1 MPIRSPRSA
10 RKAHFPAYFLAFTLA
25 GATLIGLLAAHP
37 ALAAGNAL
45 VRFPTLHGKTI
56 VFEAGGNL
64 WKVGIGGG
72 TAERLTADPGYDQM
86 PRFSPDG
93 KWIAFTG
100 QYAGQDDVY
109 VMPAA
114 GGAVKRLTFHSDV
127 TAQAPLRWGPNNMV
141 LTWTPDSKNI
151 VFLSRRDIFNS
162 WFGRPFEV
170 PVTGGLPTELPLPK
184 GGMMSY
190 NADGTKIAY
199 NRIFRNFRT
208 WKHYYGGLAQDV
220 WIYDFKTKK
229 VERIT
234 HWKGS
239 DVDPMWDTS
248 NDTLYYISDRG
259 PNHIMNLWAYSLK
272 DKKFRQVTHFKNY
285 DIDWPSL
292 GDTGIVFQQAGKLQ
306 VLALPSEKLMTVSVT
321 VPNDDIRTQPYWY
334 DASQMIR
341 SADIAPNGKLAVFGA
356 RGDIFTVPAKHGATT
371 DITHSS
377 GAREQFPAW
386 SPDGKTIAYVTDAS
400 GESEIAIRPATGGK
414 ETLLTSTND
423 RKYYGPTWSPDG
435 KWLAFSDSS
444 KTLWLLNVS
453 SKQAHK
459 VAQDKYREMK
469 DFSFSPDSD
478 WLAYSETQPDG
489 MRALY
494 IYSVAS
500 HKAHQVTNSWFDNSD
515 PTFSHNG
522 KYLYFVSAR
531 HQNPAFSSDEFNFA
545 NLKPDGLYVTTLQAD
560 TPSPFAPRQA
570 SASATSGNG
579 GKTAKKP
586 GKNKSSTVKIDFN
599 GLAERAVPLPV
610 ATANIGG
617 IAESNSVVFY
627 TTYPNPILGQPL
639 PGEQPE
645 LMAYDM
651 NKRKGKELVSGANG
665 FAISANGKSLLYSA
679 QGNWYIRPADMSD
692 GAGNKLDLS
701 HMKMRV
707 NPVAEWKEMYWQAWR
722 LYRNYF
728 INPKMNGKDWTA
740 IGKRYAALLPL
751 VTTREDLNYLIGQMN
766 SSLQNSH
773 TYVGGGDMHTAP
785 EYVATGML
793 GADFALDKKSGRY
806 YLSRIYKGDNTLEGY
821 TAPLAQPG
829 MKVKQG
835 DYVLA
840 INGEPLKAPAN
851 PWQYLV
857 NTVGTTVT
865 LKIADNAGGGNA
877 HTIRVKPIANALPLW
892 RHAWIEHKREMVTK
906 LSDGKVGYIYLSDM
920 EVLGMNQFI
929 RQFYP
934 QLTKPGLI
942 IDDRFNG
949 GGFIDPIVIERLS
962 RKLIAQ
968 FAGREGG
975 HAPQNAISI
984 GYKAVLINHYSASD
998 GDIFPWKF
1006 KHLGLGP
1013 VIGTRT
1019 WGGVRGIRGMWPLM
1033 DGGYISIPEE
1043 SMYNN
1048 KSKWIV
1054 ENVGI
1059 KPDIRV
1065 DDLPGEVMSGKD
1077 PQLETAVKIL
1087 MKKIKAHPR
1096 TLPKQPPW
1104 LPAYPPQPNY
1114 PACPADKTCG
1124 GNGG

>member
-1 MPIRSPRSA
+1 MKICSLRFAARPRISA
-10 RKAHFPAYFLAFTLA
+10 GFPALVLAATTLF
-25 GATLIGLLAAHP
+25 GLLATHP
-37 ALAAGNAL
+37 ALAADNAL
-45 VRFPTLHGKTI
+45 VRFPTIHGKTI

-64 WKVGIGGG
+64 WKVGLEGG

-93 KWIAFTG
+93 NWIAFTG
-100 QYAGQDDVY
+100 EYAGQDDVY
-109 VMPAA
+109 VMPAT

-127 TAQAPLRWGPNNMV
+127 TPHAPLRWGPNNMV

-151 VFLSRRDIFNS
+151 VFLSRRNIFNS

-170 PVTGGLPTELPLPK
+170 SVKGGLPTELPLPK
-184 GGMMSY
+184 GGVMSY
-190 NADGTKIAY
+190 DADGTKIAY

-220 WIYDFKTKK
+220 WTYDFETKK
-229 VERIT
+229 VKRIT

-239 DVDPMWDTS
+239 DVDPMWDTK
-248 NDTLYYISDRG
+248 NDTIYYISDRG

-272 DKKFRQVTHFKNY
+272 SKKFHQVTHFKEY

-306 VLALPSEKLMTVSVT
+306 LLKLPSEKLVTVPVT
-321 VPNDDIRTQPYWY
+321 VPNDGTRTRPYWY
-334 DASQMIR
+334 DANQMIR
-341 SADIAPNGKLAVFGA
+341 TADIAPNGKLALFGA
-356 RGDIFTVPAKHGATT
+356 RGNIFTVPAKHGATR

-377 GAREQFPAW
+377 GAREQYPAW
-386 SPDGKTIAYVTDAS
+386 SPDGKTVAYVTDAS
-400 GESEIAIRPATGGK
+400 GESEIAVRPAAGGK
-414 ETLLTSTND
+414 ETRLTSTND
-423 RKYYGPTWSPDG
+423 RKYYGPAWSPDG

-444 KTLWLLNVS
+444 KTLWLLNVG
-453 SKQAHK
+453 SKQTHE

-478 WLAYSETQPDG
+478 WLAYSQTQPDG

-494 IYSVAS
+494 IYGVNS
-500 HKAHQVTNSWFDNSD
+500 HQNRRITNSWFDNSD
-515 PTFSHNG
+515 PTFSRNG

-531 HQNPAFSSDEFNFA
+531 HQNPAFSSDEFNVA

-570 SASATSGNG
+570 SASATP
-579 GKTAKKP
+579 GKGAKTEKKP
-586 GKNKSSTVKIDFN
+586 GKSKSATVKIDFK

-610 ATANIGG
+610 STANMGG
-617 IAESNSVVFY
+617 IAESNGVVFY
-627 TTYPNPILGQPL
+627 TTSPNPILGKPL
-639 PGEQPE
+639 PGEKPE

-651 NKRKGKELVSGANG
+651 NKRKGKQLVAGVQG
-665 FAISANGKSLLYSA
+665 FAFSADGKSLLYNA
-679 QGNWYIRPADMSD
+679 RDNWYIRPADMS
-692 GAGNKLDLS
+692 GGKGTKLDLS

-707 NPVAEWKEMYWQAWR
+707 NPAAEWKEMYWQAWR
-722 LYRNYF
+722 LYHNFF
-728 INPKMNGKDWTA
+728 INPKMNGKNWKA

-785 EYVATGML
+785 EYVATGMI

-806 YLSRIYKGDNTLEGY
+806 YLSRIYEGNNTLDGY

-829 MKVKQG
+829 MKVKKG

-865 LKIADNAGGGNA
+865 LRIADNAAGGNT
-877 HTIRVKPIANALPLW
+877 HTIRVKPIANAAPLW
-892 RHAWIEHKREMVTK
+892 RHAWIKHKRAVVEK
-906 LSDGKVGYIYLSDM
+906 LSDGKIGYIYLSDM
-920 EVLGMNQFI
+920 SKLGMDQFI

-934 QLTKPGLI
+934 QLFKQGLI
-942 IDDRFNG
+942 IDDRYNG
-949 GGFIDPIVIERLS
+949 GGFIDPIVVERLN
-962 RKLIAQ
+962 RKLISQ
-968 FAGREGG
+968 FAEREGG
-975 HAPQNAISI
+975 HTPQNAIAP

-1006 KHLGLGP
+1006 KKLGMGP

-1019 WGGVRGIRGMWPLM
+1019 WGGVRGIRGEWPLM
-1033 DGGYISIPEE
+1033 DGGYITIPES

-1048 KSKWIV
+1048 KPAWIV
-1054 ENVGI
+1054 ENVGV
-1059 KPDIRV
+1059 KPDVEV
-1065 DDLPGEVMSGKD
+1065 DDPPGAVIADKD
-1077 PQLETAVKIL
+1077 PQLETAVQML
-1087 MKKIKAHPR
+1087 MKKIKSHPR
-1096 TLPKQPPW
+1096 KLPKQPPW
-1104 LPAYPPQPNY
+1104 LPAWPSQPNY
-1114 PACPADKTCG
+1114 PPCPADKTCG
-1124 GNGG
+1124 GG